1 MREGKRFRKSV
12 YITLSF
18 IFVLWMVKIV
28 ETTYQIDLG
37 YMGIKPLTLE
47 GTLGILT
54 GPLVHG
60 DLFHLISNSFP
71 LLVLGVTFFYFYDR
85 IAITAFLVIYLMT
98 GFWVWLAARE
108 GFYHIGASGIV
119 YGLLAFLLGSGFLRR
134 DRTTL
139 AISFIM
145 LFLYGGSFFMGM
157 VPGDSHVSWESHL
170 MGAVAGL
177 FCAFYFRNVDVGLP
191 KFKSYEPDEED
202 GTENKT
208 DIIYQYHYR
217 ASGEQKD
224 EKVYYIS
231 FGPDNG
237 EEQETD

>member
-18 IFVLWMVKIV
+18 LFVLWSVKII
-28 ETTYQIDLG
+28 ENTYQIDLG

-47 GTLGILT
+47 GTIGILT

-71 LLVLGVTFFYFYDR
+71 LLILGVTFFYFYER
-85 IAITAFLVIYLMT
+85 IALPVFGLIYIMT

-119 YGLLAFLLGSGFLRR
+119 YGLLSFLLGSGFLRR

-145 LFLYGGSFFMGM
+145 LFLYGSTFFMGM
-157 VPGDSHVSWESHL
+157 LPGDSRVSWESHL

-177 FCAFYFRNVDVGLP
+177 FCAFYFRQVDVGLSQVASSP
-191 KFKSYEPDEED
+191 GPEESTND
-202 GTENKT
+202 QVDDTV
-208 DIIYQYHYR
+208 YLYHYTP
-217 ASGEQKD
+217 EKKEKD
-224 EKVYYIS
+224 VYFIS
-231 FGPDNG
+231 FGP
-237 EEQETD
+237 EEDEDADE

>member
-12 YITLSF
+12 YLTLAF
-18 IFVLWMVKIV
+18 IFLLWMVKII

-85 IAITAFLVIYLMT
+85 IALNVFFLIYVMT

-145 LFLYGGSFFMGM
+145 LFLYGGTFFMGM
-157 VPGDSHVSWESHL
+157 VPGDARVSWESHL

-177 FCAFYFRNVDVGLP
+177 FCAFYFRNVDVGLSRLNGP
-191 KFKSYEPDEED
+191 VDQDLIIDSEGSGNDE
-202 GTENKT
+202 TL
-208 DIIYQYHYR
+208 YSYHYK
-217 ASGEQKD
+217 ADTPDKE
-224 EKVYYIS
+224 VYYIS
-231 FGPDNG
+231 FTPD
-237 EEQETD
+237 EDED

>member
-12 YITLSF
+12 YLTLSF
-18 IFVLWMVKIV
+18 LFILWAVKIV
-28 ETTYQIDLG
+28 ENTYHIDLG
-37 YMGIKPLTLE
+37 YMGIKPLTME
-47 GTLGILT
+47 GTIGILT

-71 LLVLGVTFFYFYDR
+71 LLILGVTFFYFYDR
-85 IAITAFLVIYLMT
+85 IALPVFGLIYIMT

-119 YGLLAFLLGSGFLRR
+119 YGLLSFLLGSGFLRR

-145 LFLYGGSFFMGM
+145 LFLYGGTFFMGM
-157 VPGDSHVSWESHL
+157 VPGDSRVSWESHL

-177 FCAFYFRNVDVGLP
+177 FCAFYFRQVEVELP
-191 KFKSYEPDEED
+191 KNVSAAVQEPTNDD
-202 GTENKT
+202 SADDTV
-208 DIIYQYHYR
+208 YLYHYTP
-217 ASGEQKD
+217 EKKEKD
-224 EKVYYIS
+224 VYFIS
-231 FGPDNG
+231 FGP
-237 EEQETD
+237 EEDEDTNA

>member
-18 IFVLWMVKIV
+18 IFVLWAVKIV
-28 ETTYQIDLG
+28 ENTYQIDLG

-71 LLVLGVTFFYFYDR
+71 LLILGITFFYFYDR
-85 IAITAFLVIYLMT
+85 IAIAAFLVIYLMT

-145 LFLYGGSFFMGM
+145 LFLYGGTFFMGM
-157 VPGDSHVSWESHL
+157 VPGDSRISWESHL

-177 FCAFYFRNVDVGLP
+177 FCAFYFRNADVGLAVLNSTALP
-191 KFKSYEPDEED
+191 EEETDE
-202 GTENKT
+202 TVYT
-208 DIIYQYHYR
+208 YHYR
-217 ASGEQKD
+217 AS
-224 EKVYYIS
+224 EKSEEEPVYYLT
-231 FGPDNG
+231 FGPSAD
-237 EEQETD
+237 EEEEED

>member
-18 IFVLWMVKIV
+18 IFVLWAVKII
-28 ETTYQIDLG
+28 ETTYHIDLG

-145 LFLYGGSFFMGM
+145 LFLYGGTFFMGM
-157 VPGDSHVSWESHL
+157 VPGDSRVSWESHL
-170 MGAVAGL
+170 
-177 FCAFYFRNVDVGLP
+177 
-191 KFKSYEPDEED
+191 
-202 GTENKT
+202 
-208 DIIYQYHYR
+208 
-217 ASGEQKD
+217 
-224 EKVYYIS
+224 
-231 FGPDNG
+231 
-237 EEQETD
+237 

>member
-1 MREGKRFRKSV
+1 MREGHRFRKSV

-18 IFVLWMVKIV
+18 ILILWMVKIV
-28 ETTYQIDLG
+28 ETTYEIDLG

-60 DLFHLISNSFP
+60 DLFHLLSNSFP
-71 LLVLGVTFFYFYDR
+71 LLILGVTFFYFYDR
-85 IAITAFLVIYLMT
+85 IAFLVFGLIYIMT

-134 DRTTL
+134 DRVTL

-145 LFLYGGSFFMGM
+145 LFLYGGTFFMGM
-157 VPGDSHVSWESHL
+157 VPGDSRISWESHL
-170 MGAVAGL
+170 MGAIAGL
-177 FCAFYFRNVDVGLP
+177 FCAFYFRNAEIGNQTAKPAVIDDNA
-191 KFKSYEPDEED
+191 SASS
-202 GTENKT
+202 ENIT
-208 DIIYQYHYR
+208 YTYHYLP
-217 ASGEQKD
+217 
-224 EKVYYIS
+224 EKREDDVYYIS
-231 FGPDNG
+231 FGPEDEDG
-237 EEQETD
+237 DD